1 MALRLY
7 LSLIYSFNSFLF
19 SALLSHQMEQLLKLK
34 NELAEGRREV
44 DGIKGDVRLMEQEIK
59 AQELMI
65 RGQPSKMVVSS
76 RVLNYSFQKYTS
88 VLF

>member
-1 MALRLY
+1 
-7 LSLIYSFNSFLF
+7 
-19 SALLSHQMEQLLKLK
+19 MEQLLKLK

-44 DGIKGDVRLMEQEIK
+44 DGIKGDVRLMEKEIK

-76 RVLNYSFQKYTS
+76 RVLNYYSFQKYTS